1 MGEHAKP
8 KPRKTTPW
16 ENFLNARILVDSMN
30 DGLGVIDSEKIF
42 VYVNSRFGQILGYSV
57 GEMVGRKLT
66 SFLNTENKIIVEEN
80 IHRRRMGEPSQ
91 YELEWTSK
99 DGSLVPTIVSG
110 TPILDKDGRHA
121 GSFAIVTDIS
131 QRKKAERAL
140 EDNERFLSGVFAS
153 IQDGISILDTDMA
166 IVRVN
171 HTMEKWYSHAMPLVG
186 QKCYVAYHSR
196 DLPCDVCPT
205 IKTLNTGQPAHELV
219 PLTGA
224 GRVVNGWLD
233 LFSFPMFDSQTGR
246 MTGVIEYVRDVTSQ
260 KAAEE
265 SLRENEA
272 RMRGILSSLHETM
285 VVVFDRA
292 GSVVSSWSPTQLD
305 ERYGINTKDQLTL
318 DAMLSPVEVEIKKR
332 QIEHVFTTGLAI
344 RDRYNT
350 QMPGG
355 GFWHD
360 VTLSPMWDA
369 AGRVSAV
376 VGFIRDITDLMRAEW
391 QLRNVRDRSLL
402 YLDIMGHD
410 LRNQLQVILA
420 STTLLQERTSDPVAT
435 ELLEQAV
442 AAAEKCAKIISKV
455 KATEDIFSTPIQ
467 TRSLTLALR
476 RCIEALRSIYPEVQ
490 VEESY
495 LAEDAA
501 VPADDFL
508 EHLLWNVVENAFEHN
523 PKDRKTL
530 WVTLREQD
538 EGYEVSIADN
548 GHGIPDKVKSSLFDM
563 SRRYGGV
570 GLHQSKQIV
579 EKYGGLI
586 HVIDRVPGEP
596 GQGAEFR
603 IWLPRAH
610 GTAFDW
616 RE

>member
-1 MGEHAKP
+1 
-8 KPRKTTPW
+8 
-16 ENFLNARILVDSMN
+16 
-30 DGLGVIDSEKIF
+30 
-42 VYVNSRFGQILGYSV
+42 
-57 GEMVGRKLT
+57 
-66 SFLNTENKIIVEEN
+66 
-80 IHRRRMGEPSQ
+80 
-91 YELEWTSK
+91 
-99 DGSLVPTIVSG
+99 
-110 TPILDKDGRHA
+110 
-121 GSFAIVTDIS
+121 
-131 QRKKAERAL
+131 
-140 EDNERFLSGVFAS
+140 
-153 IQDGISILDTDMA
+153 
-166 IVRVN
+166 
-171 HTMEKWYSHAMPLVG
+171 
-186 QKCYVAYHSR
+186 
-196 DLPCDVCPT
+196 
-205 IKTLNTGQPAHELV
+205 
-219 PLTGA
+219 
-224 GRVVNGWLD
+224 
-233 LFSFPMFDSQTGR
+233 
-246 MTGVIEYVRDVTSQ
+246 
-260 KAAEE
+260 
-265 SLRENEA
+265 
-272 RMRGILSSLHETM
+272 M

-292 GSVVSSWSPTQLD
+292 GSIVSSWSPTHLD

-332 QIEHVFTTGLAI
+332 QIEHVFTTGVAI

-360 VTLSPMWDA
+360 ITLSPMWDA

-410 LRNQLQVILA
+410 LRNQLQVILG

-442 AAAEKCAKIISKV
+442 SAAEKCAKIISKV
-455 KATEDIFSTPIQ
+455 KDTEDIFSTPIQ

-476 RCIEALRSIYPEVQ
+476 RCIDALRSIYPEVQ

-495 LAEDAA
+495 LVEDAK

-523 PKDRKTL
+523 PEDRKTV
-530 WVTLREQD
+530 WITLREQD

-548 GHGIPDKVKSSLFDM
+548 GHGIPDKVKWSLFDM

-616 RE
+616 RESETLA